1 MLSPTLV
8 ALNHDAF
15 IVDESAESTES
26 TVDLDKHRSASNLD
40 ELDLDE
46 PHADQAA

>member
-1 MLSPTLV
+1 VHPRPT
-8 ALNHDAF
+8 AANAPEQRRAHDKPGN
-15 IVDESAESTES
+15 ET

-46 PHADQAA
+46 SAAEEAA

>member
-15 IVDESAESTES
+15 IVDESAQS
-26 TVDLDKHRSASNLD
+26 TVDLDKHRSASDLD

-46 PHADQAA
+46 SNRAA